1 MENDIEHI
9 PRLIAQL
16 YQTVH
21 ELNERFRGRPFTP
34 DGHLV
39 GSIGEVVA
47 AYTYGLKLEKCSNEG
62 FDAKTEEDKT
72 VEIKLTGGE
81 SVAVSS
87 DFKTPPDFLLVL
99 KLFPQEGFEEIYN
112 GPFPREQWD
121 KKNANKRRLV
131 TFRLNELRKL
141 GKTPDTKRLGE
152 KHPLEEL
159 NRLFRT
165 AHLLEARS

>member
-1 MENDIEHI
+1 M
-9 PRLIAQL
+9 
-16 YQTVH
+16 
-21 ELNERFRGRPFTP
+21 
-34 DGHLV
+34 
-39 GSIGEVVA
+39 
-47 AYTYGLKLEKCSNEG
+47 
-62 FDAKTEEDKT
+62 
-72 VEIKLTGGE
+72 
-81 SVAVSS
+81 AVSS
-87 DFKTPPDFLLVL
+87 DFKTPPDFLFVL
-99 KLFPQEGFEEIYN
+99 KLFSQEGFEEIYN